1 MGDLDDAASVARYDA
16 LFASLDT
23 SGAGALTRQQVKPVF
38 DRASLPVAV
47 VDSIWSL
54 SAAED
59 GLLSRE
65 TFRNAMHLAKLALQG
80 LPLPHT
86 PAELPHSPASAG
98 GAGLS
103 HEDRTRYD
111 GYFVL
116 LDATGSGRGPG
127 RVSRAQA
134 EPLFDR
140 AGLPADVID
149 AVWSLADPEG
159 CGALPLAGFRMAMHL
174 PPPSSPTCGGSRT
187 STATAPSLSTSSP
200 SPCTQPATSG
210 LCPPPRSS
218 PSSAEHGGRSPPRR
232 LPFRALAFVLVITP
246 RVVLSNLGE
255 VGLRT
260 AGAPL
265 LAGTSSRAELR
276 ESRCR
281 PCFPPPC
288 AHPSTGELRATPLP
302 PPRASPR
309 DRATLL
315 RPIDVPGVR
324 HSLGAPRECWVECL
338 RAQ

>member
-149 AVWSLADPEG
+149 LVWSLADPEG

-174 PPPSSPTCGGSRT
+174 ATLAVQGHPVPASMPAAIERTAHFDLPEQPPPGRAAAAAGSAVDET
-187 STATAPSLSTSSP
+187 LPVEPMAPSELAHYRAVFLAAEPARGGGLGGEAAARVLAKSQAR
-200 SPCTQPATSG
+200 CTA
-210 LCPPPRSS
+210 
-218 PSSAEHGGRSPPRR
+218 
-232 LPFRALAFVLVITP
+232 
-246 RVVLSNLGE
+246 
-255 VGLRT
+255 
-260 AGAPL
+260 
-265 LAGTSSRAELR
+265 
-276 ESRCR
+276 
-281 PCFPPPC
+281 
-288 AHPSTGELRATPLP
+288 
-302 PPRASPR
+302 
-309 DRATLL
+309 
-315 RPIDVPGVR
+315 
-324 HSLGAPRECWVECL
+324 
-338 RAQ
+338 